1 MLEPQGLIRL
11 ILDDSL
17 ELKCKCKARSLSLL
31 RLKRYLALKLFNDK
45 LRDHESKADSIH
57 VHVLVILN
65 EAKQLKKLVLVLDG
79 DANSRVSH
87 RNLQVPLGLLISD
100 NLHTSLHLASLGE
113 FQRV

>member
-17 ELKCKCKARSLSLL
+17 ELKCKCKARPLSLL

-45 LRDHESKADSIH
+45 LRDHESKADTIH

-65 EAKQLKKLVLVLDG
+65 EAK
-79 DANSRVSH
+79 
-87 RNLQVPLGLLISD
+87 
-100 NLHTSLHLASLGE
+100 
-113 FQRV
+113 